1 MSDELRKIAREYWD
15 DLKAHVDEKELKRSD
30 VWSSKHGPNV
40 QSLIDQGL
48 VWFHEDGSVTFSSK
62 MSVLKL
68 GPMLVEATMK
78 DKALKKDASTKH
90 GPNVQAL
97 VDEGIVRFES
107 DGSAVFPAGKGGV
120 EQLRKFFDALER
132 DQELDKK

>member
-30 VWSSKHGPNV
+30 VW
-40 QSLIDQGL
+40 
-48 VWFHEDGSVTFSSK
+48 
-62 MSVLKL
+62 
-68 GPMLVEATMK
+68 
-78 DKALKKDASTKH
+78 STKH